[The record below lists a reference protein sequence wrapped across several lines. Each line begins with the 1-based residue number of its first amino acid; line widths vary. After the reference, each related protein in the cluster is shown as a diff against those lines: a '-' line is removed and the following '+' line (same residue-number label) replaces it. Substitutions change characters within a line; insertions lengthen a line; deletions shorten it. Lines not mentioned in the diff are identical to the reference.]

1 MSPVRVARGRPRSER
16 SRRAILDAAAKLL
29 TGRGYADVTIE
40 GIAAEAGV
48 GKTTIYRWWSTKAAI
63 YIDLYSEL
71 AAQIVP
77 PPDTGSVE
85 RDLTILVQG
94 AFKLYRDTAAGV
106 ALAGIVAEAQSN
118 ATVSNIVRAQFVP
131 SRRAVTLTILRRAA
145 KRGEIP
151 AHLDLDVVSEL
162 ITGAVW
168 FYLLVG
174 DGALTARRATQLVR
188 TIMGGIPTSP
198 SSSEKRL
205 EPTRKKT
212 EQSKGRAVLRS
223 HPVQ

>member
-1 MSPVRVARGRPRSER
+1 MPPERVARWRPRSER

-29 TGRGYADVTIE
+29 TERGYADITIE

-85 RDLTILVQG
+85 RDLTVLVQG

-118 ATVSNIVRAQFVP
+118 ATISNIVRAQFVP
-131 SRRAVTLTILRRAA
+131 SRRDVTLTILRRAA

-151 AHLDLDVVSEL
+151 ARLDLDVVSEL

-198 SSSEKRL
+198 SSSERL
-205 EPTRKKT
+205 EATRKKT

>member
-1 MSPVRVARGRPRSER
+1 VRPQRVARGRPRSES

-29 TGRGYADVTIE
+29 TERGYADITIE
-40 GIAAEAGV
+40 GVAAEAGV

-94 AFKLYRDTAAGV
+94 AFKLYRDTAAGL

-131 SRRAVTLTILRRAA
+131 SRRHVTLAILGRAA
-145 KRGEIP
+145 KRGEI
-151 AHLDLDVVSEL
+151 AADINLEVVSEL

-174 DGALTARRATQLVR
+174 DGALTAPRARQLVR
-188 TIMGGIPTSP
+188 TIMTGIPTTP
-198 SSSEKRL
+198 SSSVKEPSKRTT
-205 EPTRKKT
+205 P
-212 EQSKGRAVLRS
+212 QSLRRTQRHGLN
-223 HPVQ
+223 HP